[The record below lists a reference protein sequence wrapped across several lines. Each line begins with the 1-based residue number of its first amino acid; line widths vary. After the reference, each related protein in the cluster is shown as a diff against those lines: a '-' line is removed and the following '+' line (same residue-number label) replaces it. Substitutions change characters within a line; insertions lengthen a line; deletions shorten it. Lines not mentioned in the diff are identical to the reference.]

1 MVNEILV
8 NERYWNRS
16 EVKSRMDLTV
26 KWFKTSILE
35 VETCGGT
42 SPFLRTFELVVA
54 FQLNRF
60 IRK

>member
-35 VETCGGT
+35 VEIHGVI
-42 SPFLRTFELVVA
+42 SPRLGTFELVVV
-54 FQLNRF
+54 FQINNL